1 MQAVPVRT
9 PELSLSLEQA
19 FPARPRLHSVDL
31 LRGLVMVLMAL
42 DTVRAYFS
50 AIRIETTG
58 LSELSAGLF
67 LTRLVTHLCA
77 PVFVL
82 LAGVGAHLA
91 LANGVPRR
99 EQARFLA
106 VRGLGLILLEL
117 TVVRLL
123 WTFNLDYA
131 GQPLVLHAIA
141 ALGVCMVALAGLL
154 ALPVTVVAGVG
165 IAIIAGHNLLD
176 GVDPAALGGWSPIW
190 RVLHVPGPVEL
201 PGGISL
207 VVIYP
212 VLPWIGVIAVGY
224 ALGAVLTAPAETR
237 RRTLVRLGVG
247 LTLAFLVLRAWNG
260 YGDPAGWTIHTSTRR
275 SVLSFFDTT
284 KYPPSLLFL
293 LMTLGPSLLLLAA
306 ADAWRGV
313 AGDVLALIGRVP
325 LFYYLLHLGVV
336 HALALII
343 GTLAG
348 FEPGAFL
355 TAWPFLPRGWGYGL
369 PVIFAVWAAVVLAL
383 YPACRWFAA
392 VKAGRPESWL
402 RYL

>member
-1 MQAVPVRT
+1 MQTVPVRT
-9 PELSLSLEQA
+9 PELSLSFEQA
-19 FPARPRLHSVDL
+19 VLARPRLRSVDL

-42 DTVRAYFS
+42 DHVREYFS
-50 AIRIETTG
+50 SVREEPVDFSQIST
-58 LSELSAGLF
+58 GLF
-67 LTRLVTHLCA
+67 LTRWVTHLCA
-77 PVFVL
+77 PAFVL
-82 LAGVGAHLA
+82 LAGAGTALA

-106 VRGLGLILLEL
+106 VRGLGLLLLEL

-123 WTFNLDYA
+123 WTFNLDYG
-131 GQPLVLHAIA
+131 GQPLVLQAIA
-141 ALGVCMVALAGLL
+141 TLGVCMIALAGML
-154 ALPVTVVAGVG
+154 ALPASVVAGAG

-176 GVDPAALGGWSPIW
+176 GLDPAALGHWGPLW
-190 RVLHVPGPVEL
+190 RVLHVPGPVDF

-207 VVIYP
+207 VVVYP

-224 ALGAVLTAPAETR
+224 ALGPVLTAPPEVRQRA
-237 RRTLVRLGVG
+237 LVRLGVG
-247 LTLAFLVLRAWNG
+247 LTLTFLVLRAWNG
-260 YGDPAGWTIHTSTRR
+260 YGDPAEWAMQSSVRR
-275 SVLSFFDTT
+275 TVLSFFDTT

-293 LMTLGPSLLLLAA
+293 LMTLGPALLLLAA
-306 ADAWRGV
+306 ADAWRGA

-325 LFYYLLHLGVV
+325 LFYYVLHLGVI

-348 FEPGAFL
+348 FEPTAFL
-355 TAWPFLPRGWGYGL
+355 TAWPFFPRGWGYGL

-383 YPACRWFAA
+383 YPACRWYAA
-392 VKAGRPESWL
+392 VKADRPGSWL